1 MLDRS
6 GAQFRAANP
15 TKWEKMII
23 EAANHVEETWS
34 ESVEFNRAA
43 VISVHD
49 LSAKLGYSHLSI
61 AYSRTL
67 TWQGQVVIEEINI
80 PNLKMDIP

>member
-6 GAQFRAANP
+6 GAMFRAANP
-15 TKWEKMII
+15 TNREKMVR

-34 ESVEFNRAA
+34 EGVKFNRAA
-43 VISVHD
+43 MISICD

-61 AYSRTL
+61 AYLRAPI
-67 TWQGQVVIEEINI
+67 WQ
-80 PNLKMDIP
+80 D